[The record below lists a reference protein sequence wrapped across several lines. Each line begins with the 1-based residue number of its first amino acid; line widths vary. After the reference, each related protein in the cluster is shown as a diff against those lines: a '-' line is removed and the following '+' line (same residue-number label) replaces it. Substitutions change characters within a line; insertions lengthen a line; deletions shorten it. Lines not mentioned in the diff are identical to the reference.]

1 MWLVILVLGLVGAGI
16 YTDNS
21 GFYVAAGV
29 AGAIMVLVTIGA
41 ALTARSFAKKIDQEF
56 KSFDERFKGFR

>member
-1 MWLVILVLGLVGAGI
+1 MWMIILILGLVGAGI

-29 AGAIMVLVTIGA
+29 VGAVMVLTMLVAVAGVRAI
-41 ALTARSFAKKIDQEF
+41 SKKMDKEF
-56 KSFDERFKGFR
+56 KSFDNRWKRF